1 MSSTSFGVK
10 VRLTKLPSA
19 AILKVN
25 RRALILNLTL
35 NVLRSPNS
43 NRAVTKI
50 RVKLGQAEA
59 EVEADPE
66 HLREAIDLVPEL
78 AAKLP
83 KQGRDQSE
91 LRTPSMGSGSET
103 EPLPFSARLPFIE
116 LEKGDSLADV
126 IGKFFSG
133 PWGRER
139 RKLSDVREALQ
150 SYGLNYPKQSVAVA
164 LLRLAKTTKLRRFK
178 AEDGEYVYT
187 SAMTLPSAPLQAESL
202 TLEETT
208 PTESS

>member
-1 MSSTSFGVK
+1 M
-10 VRLTKLPSA
+10 
-19 AILKVN
+19 
-25 RRALILNLTL
+25 
-35 NVLRSPNS
+35 
-43 NRAVTKI
+43 TKI
-50 RVKLGQAEA
+50 RVRLGQAEA

-66 HLREAIDLVPEL
+66 HIREAIDLVPEL

-83 KQGRDQSE
+83 RQEKVAAAEQREPSLEIQAEGPTQS
-91 LRTPSMGSGSET
+91 PSEIPVVT
-103 EPLPFSARLPFIE
+103 

-139 RKLSDVREALQ
+139 RKLSDVRQALQ
-150 SYGLNYPKQSVAVA
+150 AYGLNYPKQSVAVA

-187 SAMTLPSAPLQAESL
+187 SAMTLPGIHRPSEEQVTGEAPVTQ
-202 TLEETT
+202 
-208 PTESS
+208 PD

>member
-1 MSSTSFGVK
+1 VLSV
-10 VRLTKLPSA
+10 LT
-19 AILKVN
+19 
-25 RRALILNLTL
+25 R
-35 NVLRSPNS
+35 
-43 NRAVTKI
+43 I
-50 RVKLGQAEA
+50 RIKLGPAEV

-66 HLREAIDLVPEL
+66 HLREAIELIPEL
-78 AAKLP
+78 ASKLP
-83 KQGRDQSE
+83 APSQDSVRDKKDRP
-91 LRTPSMGSGSET
+91 L
-103 EPLPFSARLPFIE
+103 EPLPEIREKGLSSNLPVVI

-164 LLRLAKTTKLRRFK
+164 LLRLAKTSRLRRFK

-187 SAMTLPSAPLQAESL
+187 SALTMASAPRSADGEILGEL
-202 TLEETT
+202 TL
-208 PTESS
+208 SQSN

>member
-1 MSSTSFGVK
+1 M
-10 VRLTKLPSA
+10 
-19 AILKVN
+19 
-25 RRALILNLTL
+25 
-35 NVLRSPNS
+35 
-43 NRAVTKI
+43 TKI
-50 RVKLGQAEA
+50 RVRLGAAEA

-78 AAKLP
+78 TAKLP
-83 KQGRDQSE
+83 SQGRGGVEQKDPLLLAPSHEPPSSPSSE
-91 LRTPSMGSGSET
+91 IPVIS
-103 EPLPFSARLPFIE
+103 

-178 AEDGEYVYT
+178 AEDGEFVYT
-187 SAMTLPSAPLQAESL
+187 SGTTLPSLHQVQEPVLDELAPAE
-202 TLEETT
+202 
-208 PTESS
+208 PN

>member
-1 MSSTSFGVK
+1 M
-10 VRLTKLPSA
+10 
-19 AILKVN
+19 
-25 RRALILNLTL
+25 
-35 NVLRSPNS
+35 
-43 NRAVTKI
+43 TKI
-50 RVKLGQAEA
+50 RVRLGAAEA

-78 AAKLP
+78 TAKLP
-83 KQGRDQSE
+83 KQGRD
-91 LRTPSMGSGSET
+91 GSESRDPASNSAA
-103 EPLPFSARLPFIE
+103 EPAQASSPSEIPVVT

-126 IGKFFSG
+126 IGKFFTG

-178 AEDGEYVYT
+178 AEDGEFVYT
-187 SAMTLPSAPLQAESL
+187 SGSTLPSLHQAQ
-202 TLEETT
+202 EE
-208 PTESS
+208 PILDELAATEPN

>member
-1 MSSTSFGVK
+1 M
-10 VRLTKLPSA
+10 
-19 AILKVN
+19 
-25 RRALILNLTL
+25 
-35 NVLRSPNS
+35 
-43 NRAVTKI
+43 TKI

-78 AAKLP
+78 ASKLP
-83 KQGRDQSE
+83 RQRDATVEKEQVAE
-91 LRTPSMGSGSET
+91 LPADGAERQLSSQFPVVT
-103 EPLPFSARLPFIE
+103 
-116 LEKGDSLADV
+116 LEKGDSLSDV
-126 IGKFFSG
+126 IGKFFGG
-133 PWGRER
+133 PWGREK

-187 SAMTLPSAPLQAESL
+187 SATTLPMGPSTGEPSFGELAAAQQR
-202 TLEETT
+202 
-208 PTESS
+208 

>member
-1 MSSTSFGVK
+1 MT
-10 VRLTKLPSA
+10 R
-19 AILKVN
+19 
-25 RRALILNLTL
+25 
-35 NVLRSPNS
+35 
-43 NRAVTKI
+43 I

-59 EVEADPE
+59 EVEADAE
-66 HLREAIDLVPEL
+66 HIREAIELVPDLV
-78 AAKLP
+78 AKLP
-83 KQGRDQSE
+83 RQQREGGAGQKEPGPGTQTDVSLQSPSE
-91 LRTPSMGSGSET
+91 LPVV
-103 EPLPFSARLPFIE
+103 A

-126 IGKFFSG
+126 IGKFFSS

-187 SAMTLPSAPLQAESL
+187 SALTLPSLPRAAEELPEGDLAAPQAD
-202 TLEETT
+202 
-208 PTESS
+208 

>member
-1 MSSTSFGVK
+1 M
-10 VRLTKLPSA
+10 
-19 AILKVN
+19 
-25 RRALILNLTL
+25 
-35 NVLRSPNS
+35 
-43 NRAVTKI
+43 TKI
-50 RVKLGQAEA
+50 RVRVGAAEA
-59 EVEADPE
+59 EVEAEPE
-66 HLREAIDLVPEL
+66 HIREAIDLVPEL

-83 KQGRDQSE
+83 KQGRDGLEPREAPSAPVGEAVQSAS
-91 LRTPSMGSGSET
+91 PSEI
-103 EPLPFSARLPFIE
+103 PLVS

-178 AEDGEYVYT
+178 AEDGEFVYT
-187 SAMTLPSAPLQAESL
+187 SGTTLPSLRQAQ
-202 TLEETT
+202 EE
-208 PTESS
+208 PVLDELAAAEPN

>member
-1 MSSTSFGVK
+1 M
-10 VRLTKLPSA
+10 
-19 AILKVN
+19 
-25 RRALILNLTL
+25 
-35 NVLRSPNS
+35 
-43 NRAVTKI
+43 TKI
-50 RVKLGQAEA
+50 RVKLGTAEA

-78 AAKLP
+78 ASKLP
-83 KQGRDQSE
+83 RQSRE
-91 LRTPSMGSGSET
+91 AHGEGAESPREVPIGGPEQTLSSQ
-103 EPLPFSARLPFIE
+103 LPVVA
-116 LEKGDSLADV
+116 LEKGDSLADI

-139 RKLSDVREALQ
+139 RKLSDVRDALQ

-187 SAMTLPSAPLQAESL
+187 SGVTIPNMPQSSGEQALDELAPAH
-202 TLEETT
+202 
-208 PTESS
+208 PN

>member
-1 MSSTSFGVK
+1 
-10 VRLTKLPSA
+10 L
-19 AILKVN
+19 
-25 RRALILNLTL
+25 
-35 NVLRSPNS
+35 
-43 NRAVTKI
+43 TKI

-59 EVEADPE
+59 EVEAEPE

-78 AAKLP
+78 ASKLP
-83 KQGRDQSE
+83 RQASDVAGERKETSHELQADVSQQGVSSE
-91 LRTPSMGSGSET
+91 LPVVV
-103 EPLPFSARLPFIE
+103 

-187 SAMTLPSAPLQAESL
+187 SAVTFPVAPQGPGVEILSEPAE
-202 TLEETT
+202 
-208 PTESS
+208 PRPN

>member
-1 MSSTSFGVK
+1 
-10 VRLTKLPSA
+10 LA
-19 AILKVN
+19 
-25 RRALILNLTL
+25 
-35 NVLRSPNS
+35 
-43 NRAVTKI
+43 KI
-50 RVKLGQAEA
+50 RVKIGQAEA
-59 EVEADPE
+59 EVEAEPDR
-66 HLREAIDLVPEL
+66 LKEAIDLVPEL

-83 KQGRDQSE
+83 RQGREIHTGPGETTPDAQVELPRQRLSSE
-91 LRTPSMGSGSET
+91 IPVVS
-103 EPLPFSARLPFIE
+103 

-187 SAMTLPSAPLQAESL
+187 SAATIASAPLNPSEQMMSEASE
-202 TLEETT
+202 
-208 PTESS
+208 PR

>member
-1 MSSTSFGVK
+1 MRLVHDSQSTD
-10 VRLTKLPSA
+10 L
-19 AILKVN
+19 
-25 RRALILNLTL
+25 
-35 NVLRSPNS
+35 
-43 NRAVTKI
+43 TKI
-50 RVKLGQAEA
+50 RVRLGAAEA

-78 AAKLP
+78 TAKLP
-83 KQGRDQSE
+83 RQVHGGADTAE
-91 LRTPSMGSGSET
+91 AARTSLDPARPSQTAEIPVVT
-103 EPLPFSARLPFIE
+103 

-126 IGKFFSG
+126 IAKFFSA

-178 AEDGEYVYT
+178 AEDGEFVYT
-187 SAMTLPSAPLQAESL
+187 SGMTLPGLSQAQVEPVL
-202 TLEETT
+202 AELAA
-208 PTESS
+208 TEPN